1 MLNPRLVAKP
11 LAQFITPCS
20 RASLY
25 LAPARVASFTS
36 TPAPRSMGLF
46 KKIFTGPPSPGT
58 MADAKI
64 KAQDLIDNNPVG
76 KLIPSLARKFY
87 MRC

>member
-1 MLNPRLVAKP
+1 
-11 LAQFITPCS
+11 
-20 RASLY
+20 
-25 LAPARVASFTS
+25 
-36 TPAPRSMGLF
+36 MGLF